1 MPAKKSDELIDAATV
16 DALLVNAPALKPAG
30 SLRWRERQPILAT
43 LQELQ
48 KRAAGKSSLTDA
60 GVVADL
66 LGTLDETLE
75 KYAVDPDAYIAWA
88 LKSTPQQLMAL
99 FSRYGSEV
107 AKLISSTG

>member
-1 MPAKKSDELIDAATV
+1 MPAKKSDELIDETATV
-16 DALLVNAPALKPAG
+16 DLLADAPALKPAG
-30 SLRWRERQPILAT
+30 ALRWRERQPILAT

-75 KYAVDPDAYIAWA
+75 KYAVDPDAYIAWS
-88 LKSTPQQLMAL
+88 LKSSAQQMMAL